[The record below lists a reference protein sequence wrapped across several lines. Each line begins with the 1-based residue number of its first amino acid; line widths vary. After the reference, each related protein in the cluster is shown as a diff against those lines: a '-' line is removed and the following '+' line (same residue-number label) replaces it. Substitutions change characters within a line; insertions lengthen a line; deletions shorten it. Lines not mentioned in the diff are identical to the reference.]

1 MIGEDNILTLTHH
14 DFTTSWC
21 MKINLYEVFCGIEYR
36 ELPDYEPDPDEVKI
50 TRWQRIKKIIQLIK
64 KHPLD
69 IELSEF
75 KSWVESQKAEAES
88 LRAKYK
94 AGSDGYKSLTK
105 RITLY
110 NRAIREAEK

>member
-1 MIGEDNILTLTHH
+1 MIGEDNILTLTYH

-64 KHPLD
+64 KHHLD
-69 IELSEF
+69 KELSEF
-75 KSWVESQKAEAES
+75 KSWVENQKAEDES
-88 LRAKYK
+88 LELSIRLDQMDIRA
-94 AGSDGYKSLTK
+94 SQK

>member
-1 MIGEDNILTLTHH
+1 MIGEDNILTLTYH
-14 DFTTSWC
+14 DFTTRWC

-36 ELPDYEPDPDEVKI
+36 ELSDYKPDPDEVKI

-64 KHPLD
+64 KHHLD
-69 IELSEF
+69 KELSEF
-75 KSWVESQKAEAES
+75 KSWVENQKAEDES

-105 RITLY
+105 RVTLY

>member
-1 MIGEDNILTLTHH
+1 MKVTQCTGEEQGSCKRCSDKGKWNRNWMCFLY
-14 DFTTSWC
+14 
-21 MKINLYEVFCGIEYR
+21 KIEGYEGCYCS
-36 ELPDYEPDPDEVKI
+36 DCVKEI
-50 TRWQRIKKIIQLIK
+50 
-64 KHPLD
+64 
-69 IELSEF
+69 
-75 KSWVESQKAEAES
+75 KAEAES